1 MTFVR
6 VTGTVEGRA
15 VSATWQDGHVDGSPE
30 LLQRAYLLA
39 LTGSEVPLGGDGP
52 SLPAHLDDPWSFTV
66 TLTSLVE
73 DPEVSGDELPSVAA
87 AKEDH

>member
-6 VTGTVEGRA
+6 VTGELSGRP
-15 VSATWQDGHVDGSPE
+15 VWATWQDGEIDGSPE

-39 LTGSEVPLGGDGP
+39 LTGSEVPLGGEGR
-52 SLPAHLDDPWSFTV
+52 SLPAKLDNAWSFTA

-73 DPEVSGDELPSVAA
+73 DPDVSGDELPSVTA
-87 AKEDH
+87 AKEDR